1 MVRLGLLVNPD
12 AGLGGRLG
20 LKGSDGQAEL
30 ARSLGAQD
38 RSGPRMT
45 NMLVHFSTLHRAG
58 FDDVEWLTSEGRMGT
73 EWLPKGANIGTV
85 STVHASSGTT
95 TASDTADAV
104 TTLLDSGID
113 LLVYAGGD
121 GTTRDIVVAFES
133 AGQPKTPVIGVPTG
147 VKMHS
152 GCFAASPKAA
162 AEVLSA
168 WLNDDLLLASTE
180 VLDLDEERYRPQVI
194 H

>member
-1 MVRLGLLVNPD
+1 MVRLGLLANPD

-45 NMLVHFSTLHRAG
+45 TMLVHFSKLHRAG
-58 FDDVEWLTSEGRMGT
+58 FDDIEWLTSEGRMGT
-73 EWLPKGANIGTV
+73 QWIPEGVNIGTV
-85 STVHASSGTT
+85 STVHTSSGKTT
-95 TASDTADAV
+95 SSDTAKAV
-104 TTLLDSGID
+104 AALLDAEIE

-121 GTTRDIVVAFES
+121 GTTRDIVAALVS
-133 AGQPKTPVIGVPTG
+133 AGHPKTPIIGVPTG

-168 WLNDDLLLASTE
+168 WLNDE
-180 VLDLDEERYRPQVI
+180 DE
-194 H
+194 